1 MRFRPSQ
8 SLAPPSE
15 WPHTPAM
22 VPALSDSLGRSEIV
36 GFRRVELIVLFGVLT
51 VFTPIGIDL
60 YLPALPTIAHD
71 FGTPI
76 AAVEHSLAAF
86 FLGLCIGQAMIGP
99 LSDRFGRRWPILGG
113 LGLYILGA
121 TGCALAQGP
130 ITLDIARFV
139 EAVGGC
145 AGTVLARACVRDLF
159 PPEQAARIFAQMLL
173 ILSVSPLFA
182 PFVGGWLL
190 PLTGWRSL
198 FWLQGG
204 AALLTWGLVWRM
216 LPESHPGSDRRLHP
230 LHVLADYWAIL
241 RDRRFFRFIIPA
253 TLTGAGLYVFLTGW
267 PHVVI
272 DLFGV
277 RPEYFGFTFVLNGVG
292 LILFSQGAARWLKHR
307 PGEPLF
313 HVTLL
318 ANAVA
323 GTLAMAFGTLGWGG
337 LLGIIPFTFVYCAM
351 IGSINATA
359 AGLAMRD
366 FGHAA
371 GMASA
376 LIGILLYGG
385 GTLASMAM
393 GSFVTPATPLPL
405 TGLMA
410 LFGISG
416 LVTYLLFR
424 PRPPG

>member
-1 MRFRPSQ
+1 MAVLES
-8 SLAPPSE
+8 
-15 WPHTPAM
+15 PAR
-22 VPALSDSLGRSEIV
+22 AEIT
-36 GFRRVELIVLFGVLT
+36 GLRRLELIVLFGVLT

-60 YLPALPTIAHD
+60 YLPALPTIARE
-71 FGTPI
+71 FKVSI
-76 AAVEHSLAAF
+76 AAVEHSMAAF
-86 FLGLCIGQAMIGP
+86 FLGLCLGQAMIGP
-99 LSDRFGRRWPILGG
+99 ISDRFGRRWPILAG
-113 LGLYILGA
+113 LGLYVLGA
-121 TGCALAQGP
+121 TGCALAEGP

-159 PPEQAARIFAQMLL
+159 PPQEAGRIFAQMLL

-198 FWLQGG
+198 FWLQAA
-204 AALLTWGLVWRM
+204 AALLTVGVVWKL

-230 LHVLADYWAIL
+230 FHVLMDYWTIAK
-241 RDRRFFRFIIPA
+241 DRRFYRFVIPA

-272 DLFGV
+272 NLFGI
-277 RPEYFGFTFVLNGVG
+277 RPQYFGFTFLLNGIG
-292 LILFSQGAARWLKHR
+292 LVVFSQGAARWLKHH

-313 HVTLL
+313 FACL
-318 ANAVA
+318 ATNAVA
-323 GTLAMAFGTLGWGG
+323 GVLAMGFGWLGWGG
-337 LLGIIPFTFVYCAM
+337 LLGLLPWTVVYCAM
-351 IGSINATA
+351 IGSINATG
-359 AGLAMRD
+359 AGLSMHH

-376 LIGILLYGG
+376 LIGIFLYGG
-385 GTLASMAM
+385 GTLASALM
-393 GSFVTPATPLPL
+393 GAFTTPTTPLPL

-410 LFGISG
+410 LFGVAG
-416 LVTYLLFR
+416 ATTYLLFR
-424 PRPPG
+424 PRPAG